1 MLRLHQ
7 VINGSS
13 TFDKSRYL
21 INALVHS
28 LIPHTLGSI
37 EFPCFRVKGQ
47 FQGQRQC
54 IGIVTGMRSGM
65 SHRTLILHSPLFQA
79 LCSKPGRSDRHIEHF
94 GNGGADSPFIR
105 DCIAQCH
112 IIGHNTSLTVSRISQ
127 IVEPG
132 FPGQRMRILNSVA
145 YGIDV
150 FDRSL
155 QMLIH
160 PDAARLAQFQTG
172 LLRQPRCRT
181 HADRKQYHIGR
192 NRFPTFQKDGN
203 SLFIAPEVRDSFFQV
218 KGDSFLN

>member
-1 MLRLHQ
+1 M
-7 VINGSS
+7 
-13 TFDKSRYL
+13 
-21 INALVHS
+21 
-28 LIPHTLGSI
+28 
-37 EFPCFRVKGQ
+37 KGQ
-47 FQGQRQC
+47 FQSQRQC
-54 IGIVTGMRSGM
+54 IRIVTGMRSGM

-172 LLRQPRCRT
+172 LLRQPVAGRT
-181 HADRKQYHIGR
+181 PIESSTISAGIVFPLFRKTVIPCSSR
-192 NRFPTFQKDGN
+192 RKCVTPSSK
-203 SLFIAPEVRDSFFQV
+203 
-218 KGDSFLN
+218 